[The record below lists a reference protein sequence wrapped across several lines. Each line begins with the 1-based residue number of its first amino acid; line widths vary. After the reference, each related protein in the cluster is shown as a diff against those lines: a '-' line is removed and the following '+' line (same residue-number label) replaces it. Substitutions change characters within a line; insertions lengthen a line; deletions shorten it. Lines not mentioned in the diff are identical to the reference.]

1 MFYKKLKSTRFAGVV
16 LASGLLAFNI
26 FSAHAQS
33 QLDMTTHA
41 GEAYKKADLEL
52 NQTYQAV
59 MQKFKND
66 KRTKSKIKAAEIAWL
81 KYRDAEM
88 EAIYPG
94 TDKQYDYG
102 SVYPM
107 CHSMELTAIT
117 EHRTQELKL
126 WLEPDEDGVCNGSR
140 H

>member
-1 MFYKKLKSTRFAGVV
+1 MFNTQSKSTRFAGFV
-16 LASGLLAFNI
+16 LASLLLA
-26 FSAHAQS
+26 STTLSVHAQS
-33 QLDMTTHA
+33 QMDMETQA
-41 GEAYKKADLEL
+41 EESYKKADLEL

-66 KRTKSKIKAAEIAWL
+66 KLTKSKIKAAEIAWL

-88 EAIYPG
+88 EAIYPNS
-94 TDKQYDYG
+94 DKRFEYG

>member
-1 MFYKKLKSTRFAGVV
+1 MFYNKLKSTRFAGFI
-16 LASGLLAFNI
+16 LASLLLGTTML
-26 FSAHAQS
+26 SAHAQT
-33 QLDMTTHA
+33 QLDMTTQA

-66 KRTKSKIKAAEIAWL
+66 KHTKNKIRAAEIAWL

-88 EAIYPG
+88 QAIYSHA
-94 TDKQYDYG
+94 DKQYEYG

-107 CHSMELTAIT
+107 CHSMELTALT

>member
-1 MFYKKLKSTRFAGVV
+1 
-16 LASGLLAFNI
+16 
-26 FSAHAQS
+26 
-33 QLDMTTHA
+33 
-41 GEAYKKADLEL
+41 
-52 NQTYQAV
+52 